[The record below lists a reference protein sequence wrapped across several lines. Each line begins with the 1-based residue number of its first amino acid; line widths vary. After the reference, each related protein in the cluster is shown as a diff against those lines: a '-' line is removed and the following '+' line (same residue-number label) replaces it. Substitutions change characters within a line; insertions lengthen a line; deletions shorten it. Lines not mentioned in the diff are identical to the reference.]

1 MLAMSVIGLLNVWML
16 LFPPKPLAILL
27 ELMAIPFVAR
37 VTLVVVVLVNIVL
50 STVYERW
57 GSAVVADVVGFFSE
71 CFRANI
77 RNRGGGGVAYKPLD
91 VGPR

>member
-1 MLAMSVIGLLNVWML
+1 MLALSIIGLLNVWMM

-37 VTLVVVVLVNIVL
+37 ATLAFVVVINIVF

-57 GSAVVADVVGFFSE
+57 GSAIVADVVGLISE
-71 CFRANI
+71 VVRANV
-77 RNRGGGGVAYKPLD
+77 RSRGGNAYKPVD
-91 VGPR
+91 AGPR